1 MEQRGF
7 VQEGEEAE
15 GMVATRSAKDGP
27 LRPKD
32 CEKYMRKRV
41 AEALPTI
48 AESFIKKAEQASVPH
63 TKVLLAL
70 GGLEG
75 KRASKPRKYK
85 GQTVAGRLLEQ
96 FSSDPKQ

>member
-15 GMVATRSAKDGP
+15 GTLARRSAKDGP

-48 AESFIKKAEQASVPH
+48 AESFIKKANEASVPH

-70 GGLEG
+70 SGLEG
-75 KRASKPRKYK
+75 RRTPKAKRHK
-85 GQTVAGRLLEQ
+85 GQTIAGRLLEQ
-96 FSSDPKQ
+96 FGSDPKL